1 MNGNIPL
8 VKHDYPTMSMPFSI
22 PEATDHSFHVGPPM
36 RQLDTD
42 AIKTLDDVKAVL
54 RAMQLAFSGD
64 AAKSIEHLLT
74 APKRYSYY
82 GVPYG
87 GTQVQDCTNL
97 PNWGESQGS
106 KGHAGMPC

>member
-1 MNGNIPL
+1 MNGNVPL
-8 VKHDYPTMSMPFSI
+8 VKQAIPSLTITYPTY
-22 PEATDHSFHVGPPM
+22 ETQD
-36 RQLDTD
+36 LDVD